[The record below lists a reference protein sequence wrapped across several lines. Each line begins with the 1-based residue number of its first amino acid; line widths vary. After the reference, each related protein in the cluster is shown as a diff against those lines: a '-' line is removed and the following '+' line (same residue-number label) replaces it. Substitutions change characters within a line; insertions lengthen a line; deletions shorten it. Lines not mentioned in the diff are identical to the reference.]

1 MDTIFR
7 ILNNNRKNVG
17 LWASNLFFV
26 TTVLVA
32 LLNIILY
39 SVLGSWEVPLGN
51 HSYGH
56 WNDCLYFTNLLHVFC
71 SAFSHANLQHV
82 LLNMLCFVICGIY
95 LERKIGSLNLFL
107 LITAFALLGGSAV
120 AANNDSIAFHGF
132 SGVNYA
138 IYAYIFV
145 DYIFCAIQKDKRNKS
160 DLIYGGVM
168 LGLIYVAAC
177 FNGGTQ
183 EFSFA
188 LYPYDAVHNMGHYT
202 SFFVGFIISAAIHLL
217 IFFSSKKTTPPLY
230 N

>member
-1 MDTIFR
+1 MGTVFK
-7 ILNNNRKNVG
+7 ILNNNRKNIG

-26 TTVLVA
+26 TTVMIA
-32 LLNIILY
+32 LLNIILFDII
-39 SVLGSWEVPLGN
+39 GSWEIPLGY

-71 SAFSHANLQHV
+71 SAFSHSNLQHV

-107 LITAFALLGGSAV
+107 LIMAFALLCGSAV
-120 AANNDSIAFHGF
+120 AANNDSIAFQGF

-138 IYAYIFV
+138 IYSYILA
-145 DYIFCAIQKDKRNKS
+145 DYIFCAIQKDKRNKF

-168 LGLIYVAAC
+168 LGLIYVAMC

-183 EFSFA
+183 KFGFTF
-188 LYPYDAVHNMGHYT
+188 YPYDAMHNMGHYT
-202 SFFVGFIISAAIHLL
+202 SFFVGIIISSAIHLL
-217 IFFSSKKTTPPLY
+217 IFFSAKKTPPLLY
-230 N
+230 K